1 MTRVQTAQTQRDAG
15 LERHPTALSR
25 IATQHSQHNATVG
38 AGLNPELTLMI
49 HFTEPI
55 VLCLSIYMAFL
66 YGLLYLFLTAYP
78 IVFQRIHGFE
88 KGVSGLPYLGL
99 IIGEFIGGF
108 CIL

>member
-1 MTRVQTAQTQRDAG
+1 
-15 LERHPTALSR
+15 
-25 IATQHSQHNATVG
+25 
-38 AGLNPELTLMI
+38 MI
-49 HFTEPI
+49 LFTEPI

-66 YGLLYLFLTAYP
+66 YGLLCLFLTAYP
-78 IVFQRIHGFE
+78 IVFQRIRGFE